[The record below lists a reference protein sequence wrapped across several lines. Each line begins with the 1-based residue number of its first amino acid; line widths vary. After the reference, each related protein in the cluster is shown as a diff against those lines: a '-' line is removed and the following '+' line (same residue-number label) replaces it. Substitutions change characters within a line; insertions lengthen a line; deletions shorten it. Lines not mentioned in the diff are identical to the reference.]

1 MSIMTETKIIVMAK
15 PKTKVKEVTDEK
27 GDKFAAIEAAHKIL
41 NDLKKEMERDDH
53 QDVAIFV
60 ALKNNDN
67 EIVRGTVAGNMQD
80 LAEMLAS
87 MMSRDKDLRSIVMGA
102 MIMAD

>member
-1 MSIMTETKIIVMAK
+1 MPTVAETKIIVMAK
-15 PKTKVKEVTDEK
+15 PKTKAKEVTDEK
-27 GDKFAAIEAAHKIL
+27 GDKFAVIEAAHKIL

-67 EIVRGTVAGNMQD
+67 EIVRGTVAGNTQD

-87 MMSRDKDLRSIVMGA
+87 MMERDEDLAGIVMGA
-102 MIMAD
+102 MIMTL